1 MMKKKYLEPMLQV
14 YAAEG
19 VEQLMKVSGVGTSD
33 PNPGGDPLSS
43 TNPAKAASILDEE
56 EREEE
61 EFCAFDESSS
71 YMQ

>member
-1 MMKKKYLEPMLQV
+1 MKKKYLEPMLQV

-19 VEQLMKVSGVGTSD
+19 VEQLMTVSGVGTSD
-33 PNPGGDPLSS
+33 PKDGGDPLNQ
-43 TNPAKAASILDEE
+43 TNSAKATSILDEE
-56 EREEE
+56 EREE